1 MMTVSLAKRGWQWLK
16 RSSSS
21 ATEQSMD
28 SQTAAAVVT
37 ANSKSNFAVAFLL
50 MPKARRKAIHAVY
63 AYCRLIDDIVD
74 SDDPVEQKQAALA
87 VWEDELQAA
96 FFGGKPHSPV
106 AVALAEA
113 HQRFG
118 VRYEDALLVL
128 RGCQADLHKHR
139 YATWSELYD
148 YCYHVASAVGL
159 MCIELF
165 GCKDPGS
172 RQYAIHL
179 GQALQLTNILRDVA
193 EDAARDRIYL
203 PQEALIEFGLSE
215 ADILSGRRGTAA
227 LWLLRHLAARAR
239 QEYALARAVMPE
251 PDRRAL
257 MPAEIMGSIY
267 FGLLEEIER
276 RGDEVLTQGTRLKLS
291 SRRKIERALHAV
303 GTTLLPFGDKLF
315 APVY

>member
-1 MMTVSLAKRGWQWLK
+1 MMTTSLAKRGWQWLK
-16 RSSSS
+16 RSPLS

-37 ANSKSNFAVAFLL
+37 ANSKSNFSFAFLL
-50 MPKARRKAIHAVY
+50 MPKVRRQAIHAVY

-87 VWEDELQAA
+87 VWEDELKAA

-128 RGCQADLHKHR
+128 RGCQSDLHKRR

-159 MCIELF
+159 MCIALF
-165 GCKDPGS
+165 GCKYPAS

-239 QEYALARAVMPE
+239 EEYALARAVMPE

>member
-239 QEYALARAVMPE
+239 EEYALARAVMPE

>member
-1 MMTVSLAKRGWQWLK
+1 MMTTSLAKRGWQWLK

-21 ATEQSMD
+21 SAEQSMD
-28 SQTAAAVVT
+28 CQTAAAVVT
-37 ANSKSNFAVAFLL
+37 ANSKSNFSFAFLL
-50 MPKARRKAIHAVY
+50 MPKVRRQAIHAVY

-87 VWEDELQAA
+87 VWEDELKAA

-128 RGCQADLHKHR
+128 RGCQSDLHKRR

-159 MCIELF
+159 MCIALF

-239 QEYALARAVMPE
+239 EEYALARAVMPE

>member
-1 MMTVSLAKRGWQWLK
+1 MMTTSLAKRGWQWLK

-37 ANSKSNFAVAFLL
+37 ANSKSNFSFAFLL
-50 MPKARRKAIHAVY
+50 MPKVRRQAIHAVY

-87 VWEDELQAA
+87 VWEDELKAA

-128 RGCQADLHKHR
+128 RGCQSDLHKRR

-159 MCIELF
+159 MCIALF

>member
-1 MMTVSLAKRGWQWLK
+1 MCIRD
-16 RSSSS
+16 R
-21 ATEQSMD
+21 
-28 SQTAAAVVT
+28 
-37 ANSKSNFAVAFLL
+37 
-50 MPKARRKAIHAVY
+50 
-63 AYCRLIDDIVD
+63 
-74 SDDPVEQKQAALA
+74 
-87 VWEDELQAA
+87 
-96 FFGGKPHSPV
+96 HSPV

-128 RGCQADLHKHR
+128 RGCQSDLHKRR

-159 MCIELF
+159 MCIALF

-227 LWLLRHLAARAR
+227 LWPVSYTHLDVYKR
-239 QEYALARAVMPE
+239 QVREMPRTE
-251 PDRRAL
+251 RLTA
-257 MPAEIMGSIY
+257 SIA
-267 FGLLEEIER
+267 
-276 RGDEVLTQGTRLKLS
+276 S
-291 SRRKIERALHAV
+291 SRCES
-303 GTTLLPFGDKLF
+303 
-315 APVY
+315 

>member
-28 SQTAAAVVT
+28 SQTSAAAVT

-50 MPKARRKAIHAVY
+50 MPKARRQAIHAVY

-74 SDDPVEQKQAALA
+74 SDDPVEHKQAALA
-87 VWEDELQAA
+87 VWEDELKAA

-118 VRYEDALLVL
+118 IRYEDALLVL
-128 RGCQADLHKHR
+128 RGCQSDLHKHR

-159 MCIELF
+159 MCIALF
-165 GCKDPGS
+165 GCKDPDS

-203 PQEALIEFGLSE
+203 PQEALSEFGLSD
-215 ADILSGRRGTAA
+215 ADILMGRRGTSS

-239 QEYALARAVMPE
+239 EEYALARSAMPE
-251 PDRRAL
+251 SDRLAL

-291 SRRKIERALHAV
+291 SRRKIERALHAAC
-303 GTTLLPFGDKLF
+303 TTLLPFGDKLF